1 MGRASVRSFLS
12 AGRLVVCHPRLLTA
26 FRISSHMTFA
36 ERVALY
42 RLADGAETVLEI
54 GSYLGASACCFG
66 AALKKQGRGRIFCL
80 DTWANDAMSEGKRD
94 TMAQFSENAAAYRTY
109 INPVRGYSTEV
120 VEQVREQVDRL
131 DVLFIDGDHSYEGV
145 KADWDAYK
153 GFLRR
158 GSIVIF
164 HDVGWA
170 EGVQRVIE
178 QDVLP
183 VTENSERLP
192 NMWWATYTGPA
203 LA

>member
-1 MGRASVRSFLS
+1 
-12 AGRLVVCHPRLLTA
+12 
-26 FRISSHMTFA
+26 MTFA

-42 RLADGAETVLEI
+42 RLAAGAQAILEI

-66 AALKKQGRGRIFCL
+66 AALKNQGRGRILCV
-80 DTWANDAMSEGKRD
+80 DTWANDAMTEGKRD
-94 TMAQFSENAAAYRTY
+94 TMTQFAENTAAYHAY
-109 INPVRGYSTEV
+109 ISPVRGYSTEV
-120 VEQVREQVDRL
+120 VERVREQVDHL

-153 GFLRR
+153 GFLRQ

-178 QDVLP
+178 QDVVP
-183 VTENSERLP
+183 ATEKAGHLP
-192 NMWWATYTGPA
+192 NMWWATYIGPP
-203 LA
+203 LASKVGVL